1 MVGRMK
7 TLILFGA
14 LVLLGWT
21 TLAAGVIAVFEGEP
35 TVSMKTY
42 KQPKPAVVEEND
54 ETGPLL
60 SDCPRGGS
68 SGLDASVPCSAAI
81 RRIAYEEL
89 QRTDA

>member
-1 MVGRMK
+1 MK

-42 KQPKPAVVEEND
+42 KPQKPEVLEQND

-68 SGLDASVPCSAAI
+68 SGLDASVPCSAAL
-81 RRIAYEEL
+81 RRVAYEEL
-89 QRTDA
+89 NRTDA